1 MFTIGIY
8 RGSSFNGE
16 SDIEFSFEDDTAELV
31 HSAIDEGESF
41 SDCEELSEIYQKV
54 YEAAVDQI
62 TEDYLEFSPDEVEGE
77 DWRADDP
84 FDIVVEFV

>member
-62 TEDYLEFSPDEVEGE
+62 TEDYFRVFS
-77 DWRADDP
+77 R
-84 FDIVVEFV
+84 